1 MAHLQRINYR
11 PNTDNLNDS
20 EKQYLQRHF
29 DAYGA
34 EIVINGD
41 AIPWQTIDEVEV
53 AKAARA
59 SGPAGWLV
67 KTLVMNGA
75 ETYHVGIYFDH
86 REAVLTNLT
95 LNTAQYILKNIA
107 YYAPNLVRYMG
118 PADLIALT
126 EN

>member
-11 PNTDNLNDS
+11 PNTDNLTNS

-41 AIPWQTIDEVEV
+41 AIPWQNIDEVEV

-67 KTLVMNGA
+67 KTLVMNGSD
-75 ETYHVGIYFDH
+75 TYHLGIYFGNQ
-86 REAVLTNLT
+86 EAVLTNIT

-107 YYAPNLVRYMG
+107 YYAPGSVVYTG
-118 PADLIALT
+118 PADLVALT
-126 EN
+126 DN

>member
-11 PNTDNLNDS
+11 PTMDNLNDS
-20 EKQYLQRHF
+20 EKSYLQSHF

-67 KTLVMNGA
+67 KALVLNGA
-75 ETYHVGIYFDH
+75 ETYHIGIYFGNQ
-86 REAVLTNLT
+86 EAVLTNMS
-95 LNTAQYILKNIA
+95 LNTAEYILKNIA
-107 YYAPNLVRYMG
+107 YYAPGSVLYTG
-118 PADLIALT
+118 PADLVPLAD
-126 EN
+126 N